1 MYISSCITVFLFGCL
16 FGVLL
21 GILVAEIEIRY
32 NFKLIK

>member
-16 FGVLL
+16 FGILF

-32 NFKLIK
+32 NLKLIK